1 MMQKGFFIELKQ
13 NSYTTDVTVL
23 PPSFNLKLLIE
34 FLTHFYSRKCE
45 MKLGSGKEPHPSR
58 VPNIG
63 PSKRLND

>member
-34 FLTHFYSRKCE
+34 FLAHFYSRKCE
-45 MKLGSGKEPHPSR
+45 MKLVSGKELHPSR
-58 VPNIG
+58 VSDIG
-63 PSKRLND
+63 PTKMLND